1 MPSGIKAPGGVVIR
15 TDTEG
20 SGVQLV
26 AGGLRNP
33 YDLAFNRDG
42 ELFIHDADMESDEG
56 TSWYRPTRLCH
67 VVPGGEYGW
76 RSGWSKW
83 PEYYLDSLP
92 AVVET
97 GRGSPAGIVAYNHF
111 MFPVRYHGCAVHRRL
126 VAGQN
131 PGDQAQ
137 AQRRELTRRR
147 AKPSSKAI
155 RSTSPISKSAPTAGS
170 ISAPAAAAPAAAF
183 IASRGRARFPRT

>member
-1 MPSGIKAPGGVVIR
+1 M
-15 TDTEG
+15 
-20 SGVQLV
+20 QLV

-56 TSWYRPTRLCH
+56 TTWYRPTRLCH
-67 VVPGGEYGW
+67 VIPGGEYGW

-83 PEYYLDSLP
+83 PDYYVDSLP
-92 AVVET
+92 AALDT

-111 MFPVRYHGCAVHRRL
+111 MFPARYHGMHLHRRL
-126 VAGQN
+126 VAGPH
-131 PGDQAQ
+131 PGRQAE
-137 AQRRELTRRR
+137 AERRDATPPA
-147 AKPSSKAI
+147 AKSSSKAI
-155 RSTSPISKSAPTAGS
+155 RSTSPIWKSAPTAGS

-183 IASRGRARFPRT
+183 TASPGRARCPRK